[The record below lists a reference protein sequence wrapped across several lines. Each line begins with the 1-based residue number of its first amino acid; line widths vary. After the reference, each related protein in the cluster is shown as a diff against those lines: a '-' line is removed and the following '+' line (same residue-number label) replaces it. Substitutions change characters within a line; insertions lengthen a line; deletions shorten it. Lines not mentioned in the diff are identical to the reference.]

1 MSVPVVEVEHLHYKV
16 GDVVILYD
24 VSFAVSQ
31 GEYVSIIGPN
41 GAGKTTLL
49 KCINRLISPT
59 SGVVRV
65 YGRPVHAYRRSELA
79 ALIGYVPQA
88 DGRIFPFTVYEIVM
102 MGRYPHLSP
111 FASPR
116 AEDVEAVRRALT
128 LTETEQFAER
138 FYVTLSGGERQKVMI
153 AAALAQQ
160 ASILL
165 LDEPTT
171 FLDPKHQ
178 TEIFRILGKVN
189 EEAGVTILSVTHDIN
204 TATLSSTRII
214 ALKHGR
220 CVFSGSPRDVM
231 TQEVLAP
238 LYEKQFVFVDHP
250 VTGER
255 LVVPEGRT

>member
-1 MSVPVVEVEHLHYKV
+1 V
-16 GDVVILYD
+16 G
-24 VSFAVSQ
+24 S
-31 GEYVSIIGPN
+31 
-41 GAGKTTLL
+41 
-49 KCINRLISPT
+49 
-59 SGVVRV
+59 
-65 YGRPVHAYRRSELA
+65 YRRAELA
-79 ALIGYVPQA
+79 TLIGYVPQA

-116 AEDVEAVRRALT
+116 PSDVEAVHRALA
-128 LTETEQFAER
+128 LTETEQFADR
-138 FYVTLSGGERQKVMI
+138 FHATLSGGEKQKVMI
-153 AAALAQQ
+153 AAALAQE
-160 ASILL
+160 ARILL

-178 TEIFRILGKVN
+178 TEIFRILRKVN

-214 ALKHGR
+214 ALKQGR
-220 CVFSGSPRDVM
+220 CVFSGSPREVM
-231 TQEVLAP
+231 TQEVLGQ
-238 LYEKQFVFVDHP
+238 LYEKQFLFVSHP